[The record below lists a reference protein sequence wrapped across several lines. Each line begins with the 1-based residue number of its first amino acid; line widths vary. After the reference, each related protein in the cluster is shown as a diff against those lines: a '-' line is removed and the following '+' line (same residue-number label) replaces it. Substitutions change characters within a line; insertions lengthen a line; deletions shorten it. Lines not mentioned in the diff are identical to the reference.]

1 MFVLGF
7 GVMVGLVG
15 FPLVTRNLGA
25 PLCRLPAKAEEEQSL
40 ATGAPLAERF
50 EIPTG
55 TEVLGSTSSVL
66 LNTCLPYVHFFS
78 SHGGSKWLGRRSKIF
93 W

>member
-15 FPLVTRNLGA
+15 FPLVTRRLGA

-40 ATGAPLAERF
+40 ATGTPLAEKF

-55 TEVLGSTSSVL
+55 TEVRASTSRVL
-66 LNTCLPYVHFFS
+66 MAMFIAVFFFFP
-78 SHGGSKWLGRRSKIF
+78 W
-93 W
+93 WE